1 MSCLLFNLYEKI
13 MDYLFAELIVTI
25 ATIVLVAILVSLRR
39 VSSIG
44 KKRFIKVINFIVNAV
59 TINCNY
65 CLLYF
70 KGFIITGSIFIVKK
84 SRAIKFTITGKLAL
98 RYFKQLFQVSAAIIT
113 EVSAAII
120 TEVIITE
127 SVVKVVT
134 TVTIIKVRIIPIILV
149 F

>member
-44 KKRFIKVINFIVNAV
+44 KKWFIKVINFIVNAV

-113 EVSAAII
+113 EV
-120 TEVIITE
+120 IITE